1 MRIRGAQLP
10 VTMAQQISA
19 RRLSSYCPG
28 ALCRERPATKRVSA
42 SWSDSAMG
50 PKVSALRALTF
61 SRFGVRSFRRRNANS
76 FAARAILGFSR
87 HMSGAIRTGI
97 EFYKRMVEKEN
108 QVVVIG
114 GVQKEAA
121 IHATLKAKAFNHWF
135 TDEIAARTILEMT

>member
-1 MRIRGAQLP
+1 
-10 VTMAQQISA
+10 
-19 RRLSSYCPG
+19 
-28 ALCRERPATKRVSA
+28 
-42 SWSDSAMG
+42 
-50 PKVSALRALTF
+50 
-61 SRFGVRSFRRRNANS
+61 
-76 FAARAILGFSR
+76 
-87 HMSGAIRTGI
+87 MSGAIRTGI